1 MLPYGYSNQIDK
13 ENGAIS
19 QDSAWGGLVKKRLQ
33 PLLNLINNFVHA
45 SVHPLPDESVDNNDN
60 CDENNKNKNCTR
72 RVHQRPLSL
81 AGWTWRPHAHTRYR
95 YSTTYRHL
103 VNIFAGQPDQPALDR
118 DVTSPFV

>member
-1 MLPYGYSNQIDK
+1 MPNNQVDK

-33 PLLNLINNFVHA
+33 PLLDLINYSVYA
-45 SVHPLPDESVDNNDN
+45 STHSLPDKSVDNNDN

-81 AGWTWRPHAHTRYR
+81 AGWTWRLHAHTRYR
-95 YSTTYRHL
+95 YSTTYHHL

>member
-1 MLPYGYSNQIDK
+1 MPNNQVDK

-33 PLLNLINNFVHA
+33 PLLELINYPVHA
-45 SVHPLPDESVDNNDN
+45 SVHPLPDESIDNDDNSYENDQ
-60 CDENNKNKNCTR
+60 NKNRTR

-103 VNIFAGQPDQPALDR
+103 VNIFTSQPDQPALDR